1 MNTERATKEDRD
13 EAPHHV
19 TLNSRIRSVGRSP
32 AANIN
37 VSQAGKT
44 PGINLLTA
52 QVKAAQ
58 YMYWTCAL
66 LSVTKRAKLVV
77 R

>member
-32 AANIN
+32 PAN
-37 VSQAGKT
+37 VSQAGKN